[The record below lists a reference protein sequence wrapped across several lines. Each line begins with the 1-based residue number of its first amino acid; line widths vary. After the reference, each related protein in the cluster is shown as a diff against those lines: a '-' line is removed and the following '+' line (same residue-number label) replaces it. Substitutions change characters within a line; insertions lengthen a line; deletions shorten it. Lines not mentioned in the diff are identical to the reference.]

1 VRLARVARRLGF
13 QCDTSYV
20 VLFSLVDA
28 ASRDTC
34 EVHRVHA
41 HFTVT
46 QCDSFVVSRELC
58 LIYWRR
64 QPWGTGARAPLDLQ
78 QFIFFALLWSCH
90 LWAYKVSQQSLVSN
104 IFSILRTIVIN
115 ISLFYI

>member
-1 VRLARVARRLGF
+1 MRLARVARRLGF

-46 QCDSFVVSRELC
+46 QCDSFIVSRELC

-78 QFIFFALLWSCH
+78 QFIFFRFTLELSPVG
-90 LWAYKVSQQSLVSN
+90 LQS
-104 IFSILRTIVIN
+104 ITTISRVK
-115 ISLFYI
+115 